1 MKVIPNLTFVVE
13 CFPANGSYVLRFSD
27 GRPLYVGDSLTG
39 VVDTIQFA
47 IDEQSELISKHEKEL
62 VENSSIINN
71 V

>member
-1 MKVIPNLTFVVE
+1 MKVIPNLTFVIE

-47 IDEQSELISKHEKEL
+47 IEEQSELISKHEKEL
-62 VENSSIINN
+62 SDNLSIVNKI
-71 V
+71 